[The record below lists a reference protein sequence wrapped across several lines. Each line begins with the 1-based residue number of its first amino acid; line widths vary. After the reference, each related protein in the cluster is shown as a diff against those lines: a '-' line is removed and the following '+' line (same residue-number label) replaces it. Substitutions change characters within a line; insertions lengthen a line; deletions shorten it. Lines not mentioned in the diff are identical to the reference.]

1 MKSFILFVLSC
12 LSCFAAEFSNYGPS
26 SINCDQNFGRHVES
40 LLKEIGVDNPQ
51 IYVHFTQSEYEILET
66 VIEGEKE
73 EAQTSLAQGY
83 LKRKQ
88 ILVPSEDMYD
98 NYRFKVI
105 ALMRDIGIPDE
116 KMVGLPLHFTRIEHE
131 GLQGLTAGQDYDT
144 ALNLIRGFVS
154 HKVQINS
161 NDVCIA
167 NNSSDLSQSNQKLS
181 QQLTQDKSDTL
192 HRSSVINF
200 SPVIEKP
207 SPYFKLFPKIKKI
220 W

>member
-88 ILVPSEDMYD
+88 ILAPSEDMYD

-144 ALNLIRGFVS
+144 ALNLIRGFIS

>member
-1 MKSFILFVLSC
+1 
-12 LSCFAAEFSNYGPS
+12 
-26 SINCDQNFGRHVES
+26 
-40 LLKEIGVDNPQ
+40 
-51 IYVHFTQSEYEILET
+51 
-66 VIEGEKE
+66 
-73 EAQTSLAQGY
+73 
-83 LKRKQ
+83 
-88 ILVPSEDMYD
+88 MYD

-144 ALNLIRGFVS
+144 ALNLIRGFIS

-167 NNSSDLSQSNQKLS
+167 NNSNDLSQSNQKLS

-192 HRSSVINF
+192 HRSSVMNF
-200 SPVIEKP
+200 SPVIENLP
-207 SPYFKLFPKIKKI
+207 RISNYFLKLKNLVNASSSISSSTWLKCYI
-220 W
+220 